1 MKDQVV
7 LVDFENVQKLDLAR
21 LPANARVKIFVG
33 AQQAKLPTALVLQA
47 QAQAK
52 ALGLPTEWIQ
62 IDGNGPNALDFHIAC
77 HIGEG
82 LTRTPQAEFVIVS
95 RDTGFDPL
103 LRHLKARGLH
113 CRREAP
119 AAATRAAPK
128 PVLDANAQQ
137 VVDVLKRTE
146 KNKRPRKRAT
156 LANYLATH
164 FGKKLTSEQVS
175 GAIEQLAKANLIG
188 GTDSALAY
196 NF

>member
-1 MKDQVV
+1 MREQVV

-21 LPANARVKIFVG
+21 LPAHARIRIFVG

-47 QAQAK
+47 QA
-52 ALGLPTEWIQ
+52 LGLAIEWIR

-77 HIGEG
+77 HLGEG
-82 LTRTPQAEFVIVS
+82 LARTPQAEFVIVS

-103 LRHLKARGLH
+103 LRHLKVRGLH

-119 AAATRAAPK
+119 ATPAKAAPK
-128 PVLDANAQQ
+128 PVLDANAQI
-137 VVDVLKRTE
+137 VVELLKRTD
-146 KNKRPRKRAT
+146 KNKRPRKRKT
-156 LANYLATH
+156 LTNHLVNH
-164 FGKKLTSEQVS
+164 FQKKLSPEQVA
-175 GAIEQLAKANLIG
+175 GAIAQLMKAKLIG